1 MLVLQ
6 LLFSATTIL
15 LILYCIFSILEVRNE
30 AVVVVLSWALAIHAL
45 LFVLV
50 LMTTCKTDTAVVR
63 SVYMLGALLLVGNA
77 VMETLGTKA
86 GPMIDQ
92 HVRAAAVGVLTMGVL
107 VLGLFRTEIYKQCVR
122 YKGLLRTRYLAARG
136 PNMQREAKVDVA
148 EKVINDLSL
157 GAGNIRR
164 VLRMR

>member
-77 VMETLGTKA
+77 VMETLGTKS
-86 GPMIDQ
+86 GVER

-148 EKVINDLSL
+148 EKVIDDLSL